1 MIWGYAGPWF
11 GEFTHGDESLMA
23 KLRWLVANGL
33 RATHVSLS
41 RVGEMSPAERA
52 DLAQYLADNDLHLV
66 PVVSFDFLASSQD
79 EIAQRTDKALGAL
92 REYAELVRAP
102 IVTTLVG
109 RYHRFMREPSFQEQ
123 MARLPEVIAPIAQ
136 ACHELGMPLGIENHG
151 DYYCTDLVELCKRTP
166 HLGIFLDTGNTYL
179 IGEQSLPAI
188 RAAAPHAIG
197 THFKDHYVWPEKS
210 TYPLRFEIGGAV
222 LGEGDVGLA
231 EAYEILAQ
239 NAPNPGG
246 LVMMLE
252 MIPPRPMGPVECF
265 EKTMAFIRSLPE
277 VS

>member
-33 RATHVSLS
+33 RATHVSLP
-41 RVGEMSPAERA
+41 RVAEMSLAERA